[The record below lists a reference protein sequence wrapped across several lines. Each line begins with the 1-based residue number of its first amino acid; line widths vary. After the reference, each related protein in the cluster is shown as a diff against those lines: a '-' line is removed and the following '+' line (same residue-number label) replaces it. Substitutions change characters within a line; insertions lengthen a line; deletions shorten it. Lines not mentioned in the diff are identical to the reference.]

1 MREIYIEQEYD
12 VLNDSTFLITRDY
25 MLSDFS
31 FRKKESAHGMYG
43 KRTTLF
49 DNYEFDI
56 PKEAKIL

>member
-1 MREIYIEQEYD
+1 
-12 VLNDSTFLITRDY
+12 

-49 DNYEFDI
+49 DNYQFDI
-56 PKEAKIL
+56 TKGRKLL